1 MDAAALATSPFLT
14 LVAWSAALLV
24 FQVMLQGALAT
35 HDRGADWN
43 AGPRDGEAKPL
54 GKLAGRVERAS
65 ANLRETYP
73 AFIGLALAL
82 ALSGDPSGWGYSGA
96 LLWFACRILYI
107 PLYLAGIAYVRSL
120 IWLGSLAG
128 LFVMFAALVL

>member
-1 MDAAALATSPFLT
+1 MDTAALATSPFIA

-24 FQVMLQGALAT
+24 FHVMLQGALAT
-35 HDRGADWN
+35 HDRGVDWN

-73 AFIGLALAL
+73 AFVGLALAL
-82 ALSGDPSGWGYSGA
+82 ALSGDPSGLGHSGA
-96 LLWFACRILYI
+96 LLWFACRLLYI

-128 LFVMFAALVL
+128 LFLMFAALVL